1 MAQHMTG
8 RYALYWEAMS
18 GAMAVELLLEEIGT
32 DYERIAI
39 DMAAGEH
46 KSESFLSRNPTGQI
60 PALRLPEGA
69 TIGESAAIIL
79 TLGERHPGAMVP
91 APDDVD
97 RPAFLRWLI
106 YMAASPYMTFVQFN
120 HPYRFLDDPQA
131 HDALIANARSR
142 LLKQFSAI
150 EGAISGAPFFLPRG
164 ANALDLY
171 LYMLVE
177 FYDDHAGLF
186 EGRPKL
192 EALHGAVAA
201 RDSVG
206 RIRPG
211 HGQ

>member
-1 MAQHMTG
+1 MAHHSTG

-18 GAMAVELLLEEIGT
+18 GAMAVELLLEEIGA

-46 KSESFLSRNPTGQI
+46 KSKAFLSHNPTGQI
-60 PALRLPEGA
+60 PALRLPEGT

-79 TLGERHPGAMVP
+79 TLGERHPGAMIP
-91 APDDVD
+91 APGDAD
-97 RPAFLRWLI
+97 RPVFLRWLI

-120 HPYRFLDDPQA
+120 HPYRFLDDPQTHA
-131 HDALIANARSR
+131 DLIANARSR
-142 LLKQFSAI
+142 LLTHFSAI
-150 EGAISGAPFFLPRG
+150 EDAISGAPFFLSRG
-164 ANALDLY
+164 ASALDLY

-177 FYDDHAGLF
+177 FYDDFTGLF

-201 RDSVG
+201 RDSAG

-211 HGQ
+211 HG